1 MYDVNRTIRHQWL
14 GRGDPD
20 SDLLDL
26 DHWSPHVAQRRAA
39 EMGIELSDEHWQVIY
54 CLRERYRQHGGAH
67 SAREL
72 VRDMEREFADEGG
85 RRYLYQLFPGGPVV
99 QASHIA
105 GLPLPPGT
113 IDPSFGS
120 VH

>member
-1 MYDVNRTIRHQWL
+1 MYDVTRTLRHQSL

-20 SDLLDL
+20 SELLDL

-39 EMGIELSDEHWQVIY
+39 AMGIDLSEEHWQVIY
-54 CLRERYRQHGGAH
+54 CLRERYRLQGGAH

-85 RRYLYQLFPGGPVV
+85 RRYLYALFPRGPVV
-99 QASHIA
+99 QASQIA

-113 IDPSFGS
+113 IDSSFGS